1 MTTIRTTARRA
12 LGAVSLTA
20 VLALAAC
27 GGGQGADQSGSG
39 QQQGSQQS
47 ASDGGQQ
54 GLQSQQDQQ
63 GKPDLSGVPDTVAV
77 VNGDKISKDE
87 FSQAYES
94 QYQQATMS
102 QQSGGQAPDED
113 SLKKQVADQLVDNK
127 LLTQAADKAG
137 IKASDDDID
146 STLDTIA
153 QQNGM
158 KSGDEVVKALKQQG
172 SSEKQVRQD
181 AASQYELTAYI
192 DKKAK
197 ISDPSEKELKQQ
209 YAQLKKQYEQAG
221 QAQSQSGGSGASDG
235 GGGSTQVPA
244 FKDVKGQLAQQAKTQ
259 QEGEAATK
267 IAQDLRKDADVKINL

>member
-1 MTTIRTTARRA
+1 MTTIRTTARHA

-63 GKPDLSGVPDTVAV
+63 GKPDLSGVPDTVAE

-158 KSGDEVVKALKQQG
+158 KSGDEVIKALKQQG

-235 GGGSTQVPA
+235 GSSTQVPA

>member
-1 MTTIRTTARRA
+1 MTIIRTTVRRS

-63 GKPDLSGVPDTVAV
+63 GKPDLSGVPDTVAE

-87 FSQAYES
+87 FSKAYES
-94 QYQQATMS
+94 QYQQAAMS

-113 SLKKQVADQLVDNK
+113 SLKKQVADQLVDNT

-137 IKASDDDID
+137 IKAGDDDID
-146 STLDTIA
+146 KTLDTIA

-158 KSGDEVVKALKQQG
+158 SSGDDVVKALEQQG

-221 QAQSQSGGSGASDG
+221 QAQSQTGGSSGASDS
-235 GGGSTQVPA
+235 GGSAQVPA
-244 FKDVKGQLAQQAKTQ
+244 YEDVKDQLAQQAKTQ